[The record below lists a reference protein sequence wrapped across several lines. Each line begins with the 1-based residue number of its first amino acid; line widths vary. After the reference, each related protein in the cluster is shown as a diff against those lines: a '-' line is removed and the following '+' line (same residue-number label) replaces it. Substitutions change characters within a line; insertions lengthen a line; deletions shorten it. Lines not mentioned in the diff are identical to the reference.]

1 MKKAL
6 SLMLT
11 MCMVLS
17 LFATF
22 VVSASADNVVTWK
35 DGQINDPADTNPDD
49 GQNLKFDNAYGYTFA
64 IEADKKIGG
73 EDNALIETVDEY
85 KACNPNW
92 AISVLLKPAGDLYE
106 VVTVVATPGSADKGI
121 ENGIVIENGNIVL
134 VAHSAYSHEEGAN
147 FEGKLCALALKAGDK
162 VKVADDKS
170 SVYVLIPGVDDKE
183 EVTGPVIS
191 ETTILST
198 GKSYT
203 ATAPNR
209 GDNFDDNGTK
219 LTNGVKGLEDAGTIE
234 TAGWNNSDKSTANV
248 VEVVV
253 DLGASVLSNSYVVY
267 IAGGNWGIGLP
278 TEGTSVEVFASD
290 SADSGFTS
298 VAAAGKADMVLKSG
312 DGEALNAWSTYTL
325 TANAAAPVQ
334 ARYIKFVITAEPIGN
349 AFIWMDEVEVVAVKT
364 ESSSTVVKEEI
375 TVDGDLNDNGWAK
388 DKWIVV
394 DHETG
399 YLQNTYEIQQGTAV
413 AADFGYK
420 YQLRTDDT
428 KLYGAIVVDGAP
440 VAGGNG
446 KGTFPRL
453 WIRDN
458 DEATIYTHFFNIE
471 FDANGNVITGAKYN
485 TSTTENKGANIE
497 NSTFVAFAKEV
508 DGKTVFEFSVDIK
521 EFCADGTFD
530 YFLSV
535 SQLAGENYGCLY
547 HPASEIGPTDPNGGA
562 NHIPHKYLPFNTWH
576 TAKDA
581 TINVKDIALG
591 EIVVSDKEEAD
602 TSMMGTAPAD
612 PAFTVTLNT
621 EKGWK
626 AGEKLVVTAT
636 VDVLKDGVDLSQI
649 MFNLFYDAADVEI
662 VLPEELGDII
672 TTGKDSW
679 KEDSLFTL
687 SVDGDYGV
695 IECAP
700 ATAEKEEDVLKKGD
714 KLVMTFEFTVKDEAE
729 GLINFQLSNNG
740 LVGYSWDLDAA
751 EVAGAGSSL
760 AVVNA
765 DNLGDTGIYVIA
777 ALALVALI
785 GTAIVIKKRA

>member
-35 DGQINDPADTNPDD
+35 DGQIKDPADSTGRNW
-49 GQNLKFDNAYGYTFA
+49 KFDNAYGYTFV
-64 IEADKKIGG
+64 IDADKKIGG

-106 VVTVVATPGSADKGI
+106 VVTVVATPGTADKGI

-134 VAHSAYSHEEGAN
+134 VAHSSASYSAEDADPAKDFDEAGN
-147 FEGKLCALALKAGDK
+147 YKYFNWQTKLAAMALKAGDK

-219 LTNGVKGLEDAGTIE
+219 LTNGVKGLEDAGTKE
-234 TAGWNNSDKSTANV
+234 TAGWNNPDKSTANV

-388 DKWIVV
+388 KGWTTVSGDNGSWQYPTKK
-394 DHETG
+394 E
-399 YLQNTYEIQQGTAV
+399 V
-413 AADFGYK
+413 AAGTPIPTFTYK
-420 YQLRTDDT
+420 FQLRADDA
-428 KLYGAIVVDGAP
+428 KLYGA
-440 VAGGNG
+440 
-446 KGTFPRL
+446 
-453 WIRDN
+453 
-458 DEATIYTHFFNIE
+458 
-471 FDANGNVITGAKYN
+471 
-485 TSTTENKGANIE
+485 
-497 NSTFVAFAKEV
+497 
-508 DGKTVFEFSVDIK
+508 
-521 EFCADGTFD
+521 
-530 YFLSV
+530 
-535 SQLAGENYGCLY
+535 
-547 HPASEIGPTDPNGGA
+547 
-562 NHIPHKYLPFNTWH
+562 
-576 TAKDA
+576 
-581 TINVKDIALG
+581 
-591 EIVVSDKEEAD
+591 
-602 TSMMGTAPAD
+602 
-612 PAFTVTLNT
+612 
-621 EKGWK
+621 
-626 AGEKLVVTAT
+626 LV
-636 VDVLKDGVDLSQI
+636 LDGVH
-649 MFNLFYDAADVEI
+649 
-662 VLPEELGDII
+662 EE
-672 TTGKDSW
+672 
-679 KEDSLFTL
+679 E
-687 SVDGDYGV
+687 
-695 IECAP
+695 
-700 ATAEKEEDVLKKGD
+700 
-714 KLVMTFEFTVKDEAE
+714 
-729 GLINFQLSNNG
+729 
-740 LVGYSWDLDAA
+740 
-751 EVAGAGSSL
+751 
-760 AVVNA
+760 
-765 DNLGDTGIYVIA
+765 
-777 ALALVALI
+777 
-785 GTAIVIKKRA
+785 